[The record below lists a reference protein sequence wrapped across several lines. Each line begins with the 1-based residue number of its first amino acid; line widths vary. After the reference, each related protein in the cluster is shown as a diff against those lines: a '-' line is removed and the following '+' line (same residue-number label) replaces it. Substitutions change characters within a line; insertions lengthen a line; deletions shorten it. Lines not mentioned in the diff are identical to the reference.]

1 MKLMAVV
8 AQALRRLRRAGRS
21 GELIILMM
29 AVAIAVASH
38 AAVALFSER
47 MSQAIS
53 TQTGD
58 TLGGDWLFSSRNPL
72 PVEVI
77 ASVADLSLEI
87 SAQTVFPSVVFVDDT
102 SALASIKGVDAAF
115 PTRGSLRVADRPFD
129 PGEIVR
135 GGPPPGEAWG
145 DARLWQSLGV
155 TEPGVSVQ
163 LGSQALVL
171 TKVIIDEPGRGA
183 GFADL
188 APRLMVNLEAVTA
201 SGLLSEGARA
211 QYGLLARAD
220 AAGRAALGEMD
231 LPEDLRRT
239 SPQGSRPELTQAL
252 SRADTFLSV
261 ASSAASLLAAAAIAL
276 SAWQFGLRLRDE
288 VALLKCLGASGGFI
302 LQTLGLMLALLGIVG
317 GVVGAAL
324 GWAGQAGIAAILSE
338 LIQLELPPP
347 SLAPLF
353 GGAVL
358 ALLLVLGFG
367 LPPLMAARNT
377 PPARVFQRA
386 AASDRLGWGTRLS
399 GVVAVLAL
407 LLWQTSSLK
416 TTAAVIGGGLALA
429 LVLGAVGF
437 ALVRLLAPLRQ
448 AGGAAWR
455 FGLGNLVRRQGA
467 TVGQLVALGVALVA
481 LLLVS
486 VVQRD
491 LLNAWRDRLP
501 EGTPNQFFIN
511 IQPEQVALLTAF
523 FVERDISPPR
533 FWPQARGRLIEVN
546 GNPVTVDSFDDPE
559 TQRWINRD
567 FNLSWSEV
575 LNDDNVV
582 NTGEWWG
589 EAGVGQPWL
598 SIDDYVVE
606 RLNVGLGDS
615 LTMDFAGERITL
627 TITNIRTVQWDSFQP
642 NFFLL
647 APPGVLDDGDV
658 PTQYLTSAYLETE
671 QRPVLRELVA
681 AFPNVTALDI
691 EALLEQVRTI
701 MDRVVRA
708 VELIFLFALAAGLL
722 VLLSAMI
729 GTRDER
735 AREVALLRTLGAK
748 RSVIRAGLLAEYAV
762 LGLLAGL
769 TAAVTAQLTAWGL
782 AAQVFQ
788 IPYGPRPLIW
798 LGGGAAGAVLVTV
811 MGLLSVRRALNTP
824 PAHVLRGE

>member
-1 MKLMAVV
+1 MNLPAVM

-21 GELIILMM
+21 GELLILMM
-29 AVAIAVASH
+29 AVAVAVASH

-53 TQTGD
+53 AQTGD

-72 PVEVI
+72 PDTLTGEI
-77 ASVADLSLEI
+77 TARSLQT
-87 SAQTVFPSVVFVDDT
+87 SSQTVFPSVVFVDQT
-102 SALASIKGVDAAF
+102 SALASVKAVDAAF
-115 PTRGSLRVADRPFD
+115 PTRGSLRVADRPFES
-129 PGEIVR
+129 GQTVQ

-145 DARLWQSLGV
+145 DARLWQALGV
-155 TEPGVSVQ
+155 QAPGVSVQ
-163 LGSQALVL
+163 LGGRALTL
-171 TKVIIDEPGRGA
+171 TRVVIDEPGRGA
-183 GFADL
+183 GFSDL
-188 APRLMVNLEAVTA
+188 APRLLVNLEDAAA
-201 SGLLSEGARA
+201 SGLLNEGARA

-220 AAGRAALGEMD
+220 AEGRAALGALA
-231 LPEDLRRT
+231 LPDDVRRT
-239 SPQGSRPELTQAL
+239 PPQGSRPELTPAPA
-252 SRADTFLSV
+252 RADTFLAV

-302 LQTLGLMLALLGIVG
+302 LQTLGLMLALLGLLG
-317 GVVGAAL
+317 GAVGAAL
-324 GWAGQAGIAAILSE
+324 GWLGQAGIAAILGE

-353 GGAVL
+353 GGGVL

-367 LPPLMAARNT
+367 LPPLVAARNT

-386 AASDRLGWGTRLS
+386 AVPDRLGWGARLS
-399 GVVAVLAL
+399 GVGAVLAL

-416 TTAAVIGGGLALA
+416 TAAAVIGGGLALA
-429 LVLGAVGF
+429 LLLGGVGF

-511 IQPEQVALLTAF
+511 IQPGQVAPLKAF
-523 FVERDISPPR
+523 FAERDIPAPR
-533 FWPQARGRLIEVN
+533 FWPQARGRLMAIN
-546 GNPVTVDSFDDPE
+546 GQTVTVDTFDDPE

-567 FNLSWSEV
+567 FNLSWSTR
-575 LNDDNVV
+575 LNDDNAVH
-582 NTGEWWG
+582 TGQWWG
-589 EAGVGQPWL
+589 EAGRGQPWL

-606 RLNVGLGDS
+606 RLGVGLGDS
-615 LTMDFAGERITL
+615 LTLDFAGDVVTL
-627 TITNIRTVQWDSFQP
+627 TVTNIRTVRWDSFQP

-647 APPGVLDDGDV
+647 APPGVLDGNV
-658 PTQYLTSAYLETE
+658 PTQYLTSAYLDPT
-671 QRPVLRELVA
+671 QRPILRDLVA

-691 EALLEQVRTI
+691 DALLTQVRGI
-701 MDRVVRA
+701 MDRIVRA

-735 AREVALLRTLGAK
+735 AREVALLRTLGAR

-769 TAAVTAQLTAWGL
+769 TAAMTAQLIAWGL

-788 IPYGPRPLIW
+788 IPYGPRPMIW
-798 LGGGAAGAVLVTV
+798 VGGGLAGATLVTV

>member
-1 MKLMAVV
+1 MKPSAVL
-8 AQALRRLRRAGRS
+8 AQALRRLRRAGHS
-21 GELIILMM
+21 GELVILMM

-53 TQTGD
+53 AQTGD

-72 PVEVI
+72 PESFTDEI
-77 ASVADLSLEI
+77 TALSLQT
-87 SAQTVFPSVVFVDDT
+87 SAQTVFPSVVFVDET
-102 SALASIKGVDAAF
+102 SALASIKAVDSAF
-115 PTRGSLRVADRPFD
+115 PTRGTMRLADRPFD
-129 PGEIVR
+129 AGEAVQ

-155 TEPGVSVQ
+155 SEPGVSVQ
-163 LGSQALVL
+163 LGSLALTL
-171 TKVIIDEPGRGA
+171 TRVVIDEPGRGA
-183 GFADL
+183 GFSDL
-188 APRLMVNLEAVTA
+188 APRLMVNLEDAGA
-201 SGLLSEGARA
+201 SGLLNEGARA
-211 QYGLLARAD
+211 RYGVLVLAD
-220 AAGRAALGEMD
+220 VEERAALGDLD
-231 LPEDLRRT
+231 LPDGVRRT

-252 SRADTFLSV
+252 ARADTFLAV

-302 LQTLGLMLALLGIVG
+302 LQTLGLMLALLGILG

-353 GGAVL
+353 GGGVL

-386 AASDRLGWGTRLS
+386 ATPDRLGWGTRLS
-399 GVVAVLAL
+399 GVAAVLAL
-407 LLWQTSSLK
+407 LMWQTSSLK
-416 TTAAVIGGGLALA
+416 TAAAVIGGGLALA
-429 LVLGAVGF
+429 LVLGGVGF

-511 IQPEQVALLTAF
+511 IQPEQIDPLNAF
-523 FVERDISPPR
+523 FAERDIPAPR
-533 FWPQARGRLIEVN
+533 FWPQARGRLMAIN
-546 GNPVTVDSFDDPE
+546 GESVTVDSFDDPE

-567 FNLSWSEV
+567 FNLSWSSV
-575 LNDDNVV
+575 LNDDNEVH
-582 NTGEWWG
+582 TGDWWG
-589 EAGVGQPWL
+589 DDGAGQPWL

-615 LTMDFAGERITL
+615 LTMDFAGEVVTL
-627 TITNIRTVQWDSFQP
+627 TITNIRTVRWDSFQP

-647 APPGVLDDGDV
+647 APPGVLEGNV
-658 PTQYLTSAYLETE
+658 PTQYLTSAYLETA
-671 QRPVLRELVA
+671 QRPILRELVA
-681 AFPNVTALDI
+681 DFPNVTALDI
-691 EALLEQVRTI
+691 EALLAQVRGI
-701 MDRVVRA
+701 MDRIVRA

-769 TAAVTAQLTAWGL
+769 TAAMTAQLVAWGL

-788 IPYGPRPLIW
+788 IPYGPRPMIW
-798 LGGGAAGAVLVTV
+798 LGGGLAGATLVTV

>member
-1 MKLMAVV
+1 MRPAAVV
-8 AQALRRLRRAGRS
+8 AQALRRLRRAGHS
-21 GELIILMM
+21 GELVILML
-29 AVAIAVASH
+29 AVAVAVASH
-38 AAVALFSER
+38 SAVALFSER

-53 TQTGD
+53 VQTGD

-72 PVEVI
+72 PESVVGEI
-77 ASVADLSLEI
+77 AALSQQT
-87 SAQTVFPSVVFVDDT
+87 SAHTVFPSVVFVDET

-115 PTRGSLRVADRPFD
+115 PTRGTMRVATRPFE
-129 PGEIVR
+129 PGEIVQ

-145 DARLWQSLGV
+145 DARLWQALGV
-155 TEPGVSVQ
+155 DDPGVSVQ
-163 LGSQALVL
+163 LGSLALTL
-171 TKVIIDEPGRGA
+171 TGVVIDEPGRGA

-188 APRLMVNLEAVTA
+188 APRLMVNLDDAAA
-201 SGLLSEGARA
+201 SGLLNEGARA
-211 QYGLLARAD
+211 SYGLLARAD
-220 AAGRAALGEMD
+220 AEGRATLETLE
-231 LPEDLRRT
+231 LPDGVRRT

-252 SRADTFLSV
+252 ARADTFLAV
-261 ASSAASLLAAAAIAL
+261 ASSAASLLSAAAIAL

-302 LQTLGLMLALLGIVG
+302 LQTLGLMLASLGVLG
-317 GVVGAAL
+317 GLVGAAL

-353 GGAVL
+353 GGGVL

-399 GVVAVLAL
+399 GVAAVLAL
-407 LLWQTSSLK
+407 LLWQTSSVK
-416 TTAAVIGGGLALA
+416 TAAAVIGGGLALA
-429 LVLGAVGF
+429 LLLGGVGF
-437 ALVRLLAPLRQ
+437 ALVRLLGPLRQ

-491 LLNAWRDRLP
+491 LLDGWRERLP

-511 IQPEQVALLTAF
+511 IQPEQVEPLKAF
-523 FVERDISPPR
+523 FTARDIPPPR
-533 FWPQARGRLIEVN
+533 FWPQARGRLRAINDEA
-546 GNPVTVDSFDDPE
+546 VTVDSFDDPE
-559 TQRWINRD
+559 TRRWINRD
-567 FNLSWSEV
+567 FNLSWSAV
-575 LNDDNVV
+575 LNDDNRVH
-582 NTGEWWG
+582 TGDWWG
-589 EAGVGQPWL
+589 DDGDGQPWL

-606 RLNVGLGDS
+606 RLGIGLGDR
-615 LTMDFAGERITL
+615 LTLDFAGEAVTL
-627 TITNIRTVQWDSFQP
+627 TVTSIRSVQWDSFQP

-647 APPGVLDDGDV
+647 APPGVLDDGAV
-658 PTQYLTSAYLETE
+658 PTQYLTSAYLSAE
-671 QRPVLRELVA
+671 QRPVLRDLVA
-681 AFPNVTALDI
+681 EFPNVTALDI
-691 EALLEQVRTI
+691 DALLAQVRGI
-701 MDRVVRA
+701 MDRIVRA
-708 VELIFLFALAAGLL
+708 VELIFLFALVAGLL
-722 VLLSAMI
+722 ALASAMI

-735 AREVALLRTLGAK
+735 AREVALLRTLGAR

-769 TAAVTAQLTAWGL
+769 TASLTAQGVGWVL
-782 AAQVFQ
+782 ATQVFE
-788 IPYGPRPLIW
+788 IGYGPRPLIW
-798 LGGGAAGAVLVTV
+798 LGGGLAGAALVTL

-824 PAHVLRGE
+824 PAHVLRGA